1 MYLKK
6 FLAQPNVVGTVL
18 IAFLVGTG
26 FVYAFAFDGF
36 NVQTATDGDVD
47 VWVAMASS
55 GNCGGDDDES
65 EPCECLFAPDPE
77 CGDCPPLKEGEDKGE
92 CGNKWASC
100 SDNCPPK
107 KLVPPIGCDQ
117 CREEHKCKNA
127 VDLNLCESDNPK
139 CTRRD
144 EIIPGRELGNE

>member
-65 EPCECLFAPDPE
+65 DPCECLFAPDPE
-77 CGDCPPLKEGEDKGE
+77 CGACPPLKEGEDEGE
-92 CGNKWASC
+92 CGNTWASC
-100 SDNCPPK
+100 SDKCPQRS
-107 KLVPPIGCDQ
+107 IGKACDECADDGNHQ
-117 CREEHKCKNA
+117 CKNA
-127 VDLNLCESDNPK
+127 VDNLCGSDDPK
-139 CTRRD
+139 CTPYIVPNRG
-144 EIIPGRELGNE
+144 IGNELE